1 MESKTNKL
9 DLNIKNI
16 LENWEIWHA
25 IREII
30 VNAID
35 EHKIRNISD
44 FPIINFHNGIIEIID
59 KGNGIKKEHFIQ
71 NENKEKTERNDLIG
85 KFGIGLKDA
94 IATFNRK
101 NVKLRILS
109 NNFEYSPIM
118 MQKFGAEEGIK
129 TIHIECLENK
139 YLPAGTKFIIEN
151 INYYDLEKAK
161 NQFLIFSNKEF
172 IIENEYGEIYKKLE
186 NEKSSIYINGM
197 KISEDEEFLYS
208 YNITKKSRKIDNG
221 MNRERNN
228 LGRDIYRESII
239 NILKR
244 SNNEIFKK
252 ILEKKSGEYQFIDVK
267 YEIFKRFNMI
277 IITEDFMKKE
287 PRCVQYIAS
296 ERREVISVTKS
307 EYDQLR
313 KRGIENA
320 ESFLKNFI
328 NNYESKKINLEQLE
342 IEERDIFEDGI
353 RLIKFFKL
361 NKNDYE
367 IKLIEDHPNA
377 LGITDNEEKI
387 IQITKKALE
396 NKRKFYG
403 TLLHELAHSYKGSS
417 DCTIEFENDLTDL
430 LGEIFLLLENKYLH

>member
-1 MESKTNKL
+1 MENKTNKL
-9 DLNIKNI
+9 DLNIQNI
-16 LENWEIWHA
+16 LEDWEIWHA

-30 VNAID
+30 ANAID
-35 EHKIRNISD
+35 EHKIRKISNI
-44 FPIINFHNGIIEIID
+44 PIINFNDNIIEIID
-59 KGNGIKKEHFIQ
+59 QGNGIKKEHFIQ

-101 NVKLRILS
+101 NIKLRILS

-118 MQKFGAEEGIK
+118 MQKFGAEEGTK

-139 YLPAGTKFIIEN
+139 DLTIGTRFIIQN

-172 IIENEYGEIYKKLE
+172 IFENEYGEIYKKLE

-287 PRCVQYIAS
+287 PRCVQYITSAGK
-296 ERREVISVTKS
+296 EFISVLKS

-313 KRGIENA
+313 KKGIKDA
-320 ESFLKNFI
+320 ESFLDNYLD
-328 NNYESKKINLEQLE
+328 NYESKTINLEQLE
-342 IEERDIFEDGI
+342 SEEKDIFDNGI

-377 LGITDNEEKI
+377 YGITNNEKKI
-387 IQITKKALE
+387 IEITKKTLG

-403 TLLHELAHSYKGSS
+403 TLLHELAHSYNGYS
-417 DCTIEFENDLTDL
+417 DCTKEFENDLTDL
-430 LGEIFLLLENKYLH
+430 LGEIFLLLENKSLR